1 MKIRL
6 QFEKNIKYISHL
18 DLMKAVQK
26 ILKRTGYPLKYS
38 EGFNPHMILTI
49 ANPLPLGIVGKQ
61 EFLEFELKTDSISF
75 GELKEKLTQ
84 ASPKGIVPV
93 EIYTEDGVI
102 CKKFKNF
109 NLTTNADYDIKIRTG
124 DGEKIREFF
133 RRETLPVEK
142 FSKGK
147 TKIID
152 LKELIYRY
160 DLQETDDGINL
171 FLNCACGNEKNLNPL
186 LIKKAMQDAGI
197 TLQAFL
203 PTRLGFYDAEGVGFS
218 S

>member
-38 EGFNPHMILTI
+38 EGFNPHMVLSI

-61 EFLEFELKTDSISF
+61 EFLDFELKTDSISF
-75 GELKEKLTQ
+75 GELKEKLTL

-93 EIYTEDGVI
+93 EIYTEDGTLV
-102 CKKFKNF
+102 KKLKNF
-109 NLTTNADYDIKIRTG
+109 NLTTNADYDIAIRTSQG
-124 DGEKIREFF
+124 NQICNFLA
-133 RRETLPVEK
+133 RETIPVEK

-147 TKIID
+147 IKIID
-152 LKELIYRY
+152 LKELIFRY
-160 DLQETDDGINL
+160 EITDTKDGVQL
-171 FLNCACGNEKNLNPL
+171 LLNCACGNEKNLNPL
-186 LIKKAMQDAGI
+186 LLKKAMQTAGI
-197 TLQAFL
+197 EITAFS
-203 PTRLGFYDAEGVGFS
+203 PVRLGFYDAEGNGFS
-218 S
+218 A

>member
-38 EGFNPHMILTI
+38 EGFNPHMVLTI

-61 EFLEFELKTDSISF
+61 EFMEFELKTDSISF
-75 GELKEKLTQ
+75 GELKEKLR
-84 ASPKGIVPV
+84 AACPEGIVPV
-93 EIYTEDGVI
+93 EIYTQNL
-102 CKKFKNF
+102 KNF
-109 NLTTNADYDIKIRTG
+109 NLTTNADYEIEIRTG
-124 DGEKIREFF
+124 EGEKIKEFLDK
-133 RRETLPVEK
+133 ESIPVEK

-152 LKELIYRY
+152 LKELLYHW
-160 DLQETDDGINL
+160 DTAPTEDGIRL
-171 FLNCACGNEKNLNPL
+171 HINCACGNEKNLNPML
-186 LIKKAMQDAGI
+186 LKKAMQEAGI
-197 TLQAFL
+197 QMSAFL
-203 PTRLGFYDAEGVGFS
+203 PTRVGFYDADGNGFAS
-218 S
+218 

>member
-26 ILKRTGYPLKYS
+26 ILKRTGLPLKYS
-38 EGFNPHMILTI
+38 EGFNPHMVLTI

-61 EFLEFELKTDSISF
+61 EFMEFELKTDSISF
-75 GELKEKLTQ
+75 GELKEKLTM

-93 EIYTEDGVI
+93 EIYTQN
-102 CKKFKNF
+102 FKNF
-109 NLTTNADYDIKIRTG
+109 NLTTNADYEIEIRTSAG
-124 DGEKIREFF
+124 DAIREFLQQ
-133 RRETLPVEK
+133 ESIPVEK

-152 LKELIYRY
+152 LKELIYRW
-160 DLQETDDGINL
+160 DTTPTEDGICL
-171 FLNCACGNEKNLNPL
+171 HLNCACGNEKNLNPM
-186 LIKKAMQDAGI
+186 LIKKALLDAGI
-197 TLQAFL
+197 PLTAFL
-203 PTRLGFYDAEGVGFS
+203 PTRTGFYDQDGNGFAS
-218 S
+218 

>member
-38 EGFNPHMILTI
+38 EGFNPHMVLSI

-61 EFLEFELKTDSISF
+61 EFLDFEIKTDSLSF
-75 GELKEKLTQ
+75 GELKEKLTF

-93 EIYTEDGVI
+93 EIFTEDGTVI
-102 CKKFKNF
+102 KKLKNF
-109 NLTTNADYDIKIRTG
+109 NLTTNADYEITIRTAE
-124 DGEKIREFF
+124 DNKIREFLEQ
-133 RRETLPVEK
+133 ETILVEK

-147 TKIID
+147 TKTID
-152 LKELIYRY
+152 LKELIFRH
-160 DLQETDDGINL
+160 EITDTEDGITL

-186 LIKKAMQDAGI
+186 LLLKAMRNAGI
-197 TLQAFL
+197 EISAFL
-203 PTRLGFYDAEGVGFS
+203 PVRLGFYDADGNGFAS
-218 S
+218 

>member
-61 EFLEFELKTDSISF
+61 EFLEFELKTDSLSF

-109 NLTTNADYDIKIRTG
+109 NLTTNADYDISIRTSQR
-124 DGEKIREFF
+124 DNIRKFLEQ
-133 RRETLPVEK
+133 ETIPVEK

-147 TKIID
+147 TKTID
-152 LKELIYRY
+152 LKELIFRY
-160 DLQETDDGINL
+160 ELTDTEDGVQL

-186 LIKKAMQDAGI
+186 LLKKAMQTAGI
-197 TLQAFL
+197 EIAAFS
-203 PTRLGFYDAEGVGFS
+203 PVRLGFYDDQGNGFDA
-218 S
+218 

>member
-38 EGFNPHMILTI
+38 EGFNPHMVLSI
-49 ANPLPLGIVGKQ
+49 ANPLPLGIVGKK
-61 EFLEFELKTDSISF
+61 EFLDFELKTDAISF
-75 GELKEKLTQ
+75 GEIKEKLTL

-93 EIYTEDGVI
+93 EIYTEDGTLI
-102 CKKFKNF
+102 KKLKNF
-109 NLTTNADYDIKIRTG
+109 NLTTNADYDISIRTSQR
-124 DGEKIREFF
+124 DNIRKFLEQ
-133 RRETLPVEK
+133 ETIPVEK

-147 TKIID
+147 TKTID
-152 LKELIYRY
+152 LKELIFRY
-160 DLQETDDGINL
+160 ELTDTEDGVQL

-186 LIKKAMQDAGI
+186 LLKKAMQTAGI
-197 TLQAFL
+197 EIAAFS
-203 PTRLGFYDAEGVGFS
+203 PVRLGFYDDQGNGFDA
-218 S
+218 